1 MTPVPT
7 PLHPF
12 LVDAKDT
19 WKAVETLMDWFSR
32 LVTTAYG
39 YSDSLIKYR
48 QDQADKKYKIEKA
61 EKEALRIMKEQEKK
75 RTEAVSKNLKKRST
89 CLTDE
94 WFDYEGLEEFLKE
107 LEE

>member
-1 MTPVPT
+1 MVPVPT

-12 LVDAKDT
+12 LVDANDT
-19 WKAVETLMDWFSR
+19 WKAVETLMDWFSK

-39 YSDSLIKYR
+39 YSDGLIKYR

-61 EKEALRIMKEQEKK
+61 EKEALRVMKEQEKK
-75 RTEAVSKNLKKRST
+75 KKGAVSKNLRKRST
-89 CLTDE
+89 YFTDE
-94 WFDYEGLEEFLKE
+94 WFDYAGLEEFLKE